1 MASFLFF
8 LSFFS
13 LCEKNHLQHCLLLEA
28 RANQEKEK
36 EIVPPFWFSFLSVR
50 FSCVRFLSLWKLSS
64 LGRFCSNSSFNDWC
78 VMKML
83 RGDELRERERMRIRL
98 ILAAGAE
105 PINGVFTPSLSSF
118 PPLLSLSLMRN
129 LTLSPALPVSF
140 FRPKSQPTTPLLALS
155 RSLCSPFLY

>member
-64 LGRFCSNSSFNDWC
+64 LGRFCSSSSSFNDAHLWC

-83 RGDELRERERMRIRL
+83 RGDEQQGENENPAHTGRWS
-98 ILAAGAE
+98 GANQRRPHAVSPLFYYHAYSRRAQPFF
-105 PINGVFTPSLSSF
+105 PISLSLSLSSF
-118 PPLLSLSLMRN
+118 PPLLSLSLWWW
-129 LTLSPALPVSF
+129 A
-140 FRPKSQPTTPLLALS
+140 
-155 RSLCSPFLY
+155 